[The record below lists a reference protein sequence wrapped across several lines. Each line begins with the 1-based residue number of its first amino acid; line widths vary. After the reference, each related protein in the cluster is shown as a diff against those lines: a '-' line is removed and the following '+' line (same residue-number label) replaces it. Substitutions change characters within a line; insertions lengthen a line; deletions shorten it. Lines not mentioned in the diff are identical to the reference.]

1 MLRIKKQVVATTLA
15 AGLVFSSVPALGTI
29 NTYSNGSVVY
39 AAENIYDDVAARI
52 SDVYKMLEPDELTA
66 IRAARAK
73 INENVIKGIINQN
86 SHIANLSDDEKN
98 NLAKFFVALANIQYS
113 ASEDELEEALSSLD
127 KDAIKNLF
135 GDNVTSADVYDFLV
149 DFEEN
154 LKSSFTNVNFSDF
167 ISGGLRNN
175 LQNHIKEVLIDTLR
189 DFEDIYNGFTHIFKP
204 GEIEEGIMSIKT
216 GIDASIDTNESAQIA
231 LGLAY
236 LRTQAD
242 PLSISVKEGQST
254 TFNLKIGGRN
264 VFNLDSAIQVQVI
277 NSQGDVSNKVTFT
290 KKNVDGNITG
300 EVNAS
305 SAKANE
311 KYLLRVSFKHN
322 GNLYLIAKVGVDITS
337 ATGGG
342 VTPPPGG
349 GTPGGGTPGAPVT
362 TTPSSDA
369 VPVTEQTGTNAKGQ
383 TTNTITINAEAAVK
397 IALDHKEPVN
407 LVITA
412 TKAADVTTAPIP
424 VDLINKLNTDDP
436 NNTITLNTPA
446 GAITISVTELSNA
459 LLAAAAQGIDVT
471 KAQVNIVVEK
481 GSAADRNLVQ
491 NQVGSASE
499 ILSDIIQTKIVIVSG
514 DKNTEVKEYKGYVD
528 STIVLNGTYN
538 ASQLVGI
545 DYKGSLG
552 TATKTS
558 LTVAAETSGYAPVP
572 TIITTKDGKTTVVLK
587 KKTSAPFAVVKSNI
601 SFSDVT
607 NQWFAKDVTLL
618 ANKHLV
624 KGVKENTFAPNQT
637 LTRAEFAAMI
647 VRALGLPEDVNKGV
661 SFSDVKATDW
671 HAGYV
676 GAAAKAGIIN
686 GVGDGRFNPNG
697 FVTRQ
702 EIAKMVVAAIQ
713 YAGGNL
719 SAADKAALG
728 KFSDASKVSDWAVDA
743 VAIAASKGILL
754 GADGKLNPLGNS
766 TRAEAATFIK
776 RFMTDVKFISE

>member
-1 MLRIKKQVVATTLA
+1 MLRIKKKVVATTLA
-15 AGLVFSSVPALGTI
+15 AGLVLSSVPALGTI
-29 NTYSNGSVVY
+29 NTYSGDSVVY
-39 AAENIYDDVAARI
+39 AADQLSDFVARIKNIYNKLAPEDQARI
-52 SDVYKMLEPDELTA
+52 TQVRE
-66 IRAARAK
+66 
-73 INENVIKGIINQN
+73 
-86 SHIANLSDDEKN
+86 
-98 NLAKFFVALANIQYS
+98 
-113 ASEDELEEALSSLD
+113 
-127 KDAIKNLF
+127 AIKNLTTDQWEDILGPTITQNVRDKTGKEASEIAEAIALIFAPNSNSIDSDIENLRTAFAGDFHKIF
-135 GDNVTSADVYDFLV
+135 GDDLTVDRMLEFIAAVEEKLTSESFIIGQLLDASDLDEVVKRAIDEVTQDPQ
-149 DFEEN
+149 
-154 LKSSFTNVNFSDF
+154 FSDLDGILF
-167 ISGGLRNN
+167 RGL
-175 LQNHIKEVLIDTLR
+175 
-189 DFEDIYNGFTHIFKP
+189 G
-204 GEIEEGIMSIKT
+204 
-216 GIDASIDTNESAQIA
+216 
-231 LGLAY
+231 
-236 LRTQAD
+236 
-242 PLSISVKEGQST
+242 
-254 TFNLKIGGRN
+254 
-264 VFNLDSAIQVQVI
+264 
-277 NSQGDVSNKVTFT
+277 
-290 KKNVDGNITG
+290 
-300 EVNAS
+300 
-305 SAKANE
+305 
-311 KYLLRVSFKHN
+311 
-322 GNLYLIAKVGVDITS
+322 VGVDGLIDVKNKLAAEVDPGNTTLKAIVKAVAMQKGAAIEGPTTLNVNGSSLYKFKIDYQGKPFYLTENVKMVSSDTS
-337 ATGGG
+337 VASFSGNTLTAHRTGTTKVSAEVLDGVELASLTVTVSGG
-342 VTPPPGG
+342 SVTP
-349 GTPGGGTPGAPVT
+349 PGGGTPGAPVT
-362 TTPSSDA
+362 TPPSSDA

-412 TKAADVTTAPIP
+412 AKAADVTTAPIS

-499 ILSDIIQTKIVIVSG
+499 ILSDVIQTRIVIVSG

-528 STIVLNGTYN
+528 STVVLNGTYN

-552 TATKTS
+552 TAAKTS

-572 TIITTKDGKTTVVLK
+572 TIIAMKDGKTTVVLK

-601 SFSDVT
+601 SFSDVS

-719 SAADKAALG
+719 SAADKAALA
-728 KFSDASKVSDWAVDA
+728 KFSDASKVSSWAVDA
-743 VAIAASKGILL
+743 VAIAATKGILL
-754 GADGKLNPLGNS
+754 GADGKLNPQGNS

>member
-1 MLRIKKQVVATTLA
+1 MLRLKKKVVATTLA
-15 AGLVFSSVPALGTI
+15 AGLVLSSVPALGTI
-29 NTYSNGSVVY
+29 NTYSGDSVVY
-39 AAENIYDDVAARI
+39 AADQLSDFVERIKRIYNNLAPEDQAKITQVREAIKNLTTDQWEDIIGPTITQNVRDKTGKEASEIAEAIALIFAPNSNSIESDIEYLRTTYAGDFHDIFGDDLTVDR
-52 SDVYKMLEPDELTA
+52 MLEFIAAVEEKLTSESFIIGQLLDASDLDEVVKRA
-66 IRAARAK
+66 IDEVTK
-73 INENVIKGIINQN
+73 DPQFSNLDGI
-86 SHIANLSDDEKN
+86 LSRGLGVGIDGLIGVKN
-98 NLAKFFVALANIQYS
+98 NLAAKVDPGNTTLKAIVKAVAMQKGA
-113 ASEDELEEALSSLD
+113 
-127 KDAIKNLF
+127 AIEGPTTL
-135 GDNVTSADVYDFLV
+135 
-149 DFEEN
+149 
-154 LKSSFTNVNFSDF
+154 NVNGSSPYKFKIDYQGKPFYLTENVRMVSSNPSVASFSNNILTAHQAGTTKVSAEVLDGVELASLTVTV
-167 ISGGLRNN
+167 SGG
-175 LQNHIKEVLIDTLR
+175 
-189 DFEDIYNGFTHIFKP
+189 
-204 GEIEEGIMSIKT
+204 S
-216 GIDASIDTNESAQIA
+216 
-231 LGLAY
+231 
-236 LRTQAD
+236 
-242 PLSISVKEGQST
+242 
-254 TFNLKIGGRN
+254 
-264 VFNLDSAIQVQVI
+264 
-277 NSQGDVSNKVTFT
+277 
-290 KKNVDGNITG
+290 
-300 EVNAS
+300 
-305 SAKANE
+305 
-311 KYLLRVSFKHN
+311 
-322 GNLYLIAKVGVDITS
+322 
-337 ATGGG
+337 

-481 GSAADRNLVQ
+481 GNSADRNLVQ
-491 NQVGSASE
+491 KQVGSASE
-499 ILSDIIQTKIVIVSG
+499 ILSDVIQTRIVIASG
-514 DKNTEVKEYKGYVD
+514 DKNIEVKEYKGYVD
-528 STIVLNGTYN
+528 SSVVLNGTYN

-572 TIITTKDGKTTVVLK
+572 TIITRKDGKTTVVLK

-647 VRALGLPEDVNKGV
+647 VRALGLPEDVNKGI

-743 VAIAASKGILL
+743 VAIAATKGILL
-754 GADGKLNPLGNS
+754 GADGKLNPQGNS

>member
-1 MLRIKKQVVATTLA
+1 M
-15 AGLVFSSVPALGTI
+15 
-29 NTYSNGSVVY
+29 
-39 AAENIYDDVAARI
+39 
-52 SDVYKMLEPDELTA
+52 
-66 IRAARAK
+66 
-73 INENVIKGIINQN
+73 
-86 SHIANLSDDEKN
+86 
-98 NLAKFFVALANIQYS
+98 
-113 ASEDELEEALSSLD
+113 
-127 KDAIKNLF
+127 
-135 GDNVTSADVYDFLV
+135 
-149 DFEEN
+149 
-154 LKSSFTNVNFSDF
+154 
-167 ISGGLRNN
+167 
-175 LQNHIKEVLIDTLR
+175 
-189 DFEDIYNGFTHIFKP
+189 
-204 GEIEEGIMSIKT
+204 
-216 GIDASIDTNESAQIA
+216 
-231 LGLAY
+231 
-236 LRTQAD
+236 
-242 PLSISVKEGQST
+242 
-254 TFNLKIGGRN
+254 
-264 VFNLDSAIQVQVI
+264 
-277 NSQGDVSNKVTFT
+277 
-290 KKNVDGNITG
+290 
-300 EVNAS
+300 
-305 SAKANE
+305 
-311 KYLLRVSFKHN
+311 
-322 GNLYLIAKVGVDITS
+322 
-337 ATGGG
+337 
-342 VTPPPGG
+342 
-349 GTPGGGTPGAPVT
+349 
-362 TTPSSDA
+362 
-369 VPVTEQTGTNAKGQ
+369 
-383 TTNTITINAEAAVK
+383 K

-446 GAITISVTELSNA
+446 GAITISVAELSNA

-514 DKNTEVKEYKGYVD
+514 DKNAEVKEYKGYVD
-528 STIVLNGTYN
+528 STVVLNGTYN

-552 TATKTS
+552 TAAKTS
-558 LTVAAETSGYAPVP
+558 LTVAAETNGYAPVP

-754 GADGKLNPLGNS
+754 GADGKLNPQGNS